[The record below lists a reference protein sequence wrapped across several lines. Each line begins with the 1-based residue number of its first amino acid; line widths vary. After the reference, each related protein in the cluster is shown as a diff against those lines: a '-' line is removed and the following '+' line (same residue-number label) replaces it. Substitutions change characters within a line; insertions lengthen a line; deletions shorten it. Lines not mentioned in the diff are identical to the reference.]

1 MTDVNC
7 LVSKLPVV
15 VADIDDN
22 GTNFGFQFVIFVS
35 RKFGYLLS
43 FFSLAFRSLLLVSF
57 TLKISPLKVRDDI
70 FLLLT
75 VLSFPSG

>member
-7 LVSKLPVV
+7 LVSKLPVI

-43 FFSLAFRSLLLVSF
+43 FFSLAFRS
-57 TLKISPLKVRDDI
+57 DI
-70 FLLLT
+70 KHD
-75 VLSFPSG
+75 